1 MGYYRRRRYRR
12 YSSWDYAR
20 RHMSEAA
27 QLSKDV
33 GGTDED
39 VKRYF
44 FGLSGPQLR
53 PVLRAYERE
62 HGKSA
67 RQYAEK
73 TISNWRS
80 GATQMSGA
88 VATRLYKLLPKFMPL
103 EQKYALVE
111 SLWTKYAPRSEYS
124 VSFGRNADVRAITE
138 TVRNHV
144 NATVNDHTV
153 PDNLKHRFV
162 WLADGDSILMEQ
174 LLNYFL
180 ERDKKDAVAVQHAV
194 VSMIL
199 PQLQNGDALTDF
211 KREVK
216 IGGHVVHVFFDPR
229 TKEVKLSHGSPC
241 YISPPDYSWI
251 GGVLIWAAIIA
262 LIWLLSAKR

>member
-1 MGYYRRRRYRR
+1 MGYYRRRRR
-12 YSSWDYAR
+12 YYGWGYAR
-20 RHMSEAA
+20 RHLSEAA

-39 VKRYF
+39 VKAYF
-44 FGLSGPQLR
+44 FDLSSSQLR
-53 PVLRAYERE
+53 PILNAYERE

-67 RQYAEK
+67 RKYAER
-73 TISNWRS
+73 TIANWRS

-88 VATRLYKLLPKFMPL
+88 VATRLYKLLPRFMPL

-111 SLWTKYAPRSEYS
+111 SLWTKFAPRTEHS
-124 VSFGRNADVRAITE
+124 VSFGRNADARTITE

-144 NATVNDHTV
+144 NTTVNDHAI
-153 PDNLKHRFV
+153 PDNLKCRFQ
-162 WLADGDSILMEQ
+162 WLADGDSRLMEQ

-180 ERDKKDAVAVQHAV
+180 DRDKKDAVALQHAV

-199 PQLQNGDALTDF
+199 PHLESGDALTGF

-216 IGGHVVHVFFDPR
+216 IGGHIVHIFFDPR
-229 TKEVKLSHGSPC
+229 AKEVKLSHGSPR
-241 YISPPDYSWI
+241 YISPPDYSGI
-251 GGVLIWAAIIA
+251 GTVIVVAAIIA
-262 LIWLLSAKR
+262 LIWLFNAKP